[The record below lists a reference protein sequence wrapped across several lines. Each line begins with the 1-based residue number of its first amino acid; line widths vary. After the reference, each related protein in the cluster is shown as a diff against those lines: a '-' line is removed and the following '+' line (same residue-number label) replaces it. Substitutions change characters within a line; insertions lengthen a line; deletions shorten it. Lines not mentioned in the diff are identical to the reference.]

1 MVETLEIP
9 NISAWRDKLGIG
21 DVLDSP
27 PEGYYSAQTLSEQLG
42 LSYTSVRIRMR
53 EAVKSGTVDAVNVR
67 VGRNVTKYYKL
78 KEA

>member
-1 MVETLEIP
+1 
-9 NISAWRDKLGIG
+9 
-21 DVLDSP
+21 
-27 PEGYYSAQTLSEQLG
+27 
-42 LSYTSVRIRMR
+42 MR